1 MNKSFPC
8 KIQGVKVKGVIKM
21 KTKIIQTIKL
31 EMTEKELDAI
41 KTVYR
46 MLYDLEWDD
55 EKAVADE
62 LDYSDLLPVRGDI
75 AKLYELGG
83 GHCGDLY

>member
-1 MNKSFPC
+1 
-8 KIQGVKVKGVIKM
+8 M

-55 EKAVADE
+55 EEAIANQ
-62 LDYSDLLPVRGDI
+62 LDYYDLAPVRTDLI
-75 AKLYELGG
+75 NLYKLGG
-83 GHCGDLY
+83 GREKDLL